1 MLARL
6 FGFNHTCGKIN
17 GKRIRGIFPDMK
29 DISKYYKDLYGD
41 MYDKDDMDR
50 RYESLLKRHEE
61 LFGVKEDDTMLF
73 STAGRTEL
81 AGNHTDHNL
90 GLVIA
95 GTINLD
101 TIAAVSYRDDSK
113 VIVNSEGFPEVVVDI
128 EDLEVREDE
137 KNTTHALLRGIA
149 RAFKDRGLR
158 IGGWQANT
166 TTRVLKGS
174 GLSSSAAI
182 EVLCAEIFNNLFN
195 KDALPPVELAKISQY
210 AENVYFGK
218 PSGLMDQIGCAQGGV
233 IGIDFRDNRNPVLTP
248 IDIDFEKFGYD
259 LVIVDTK
266 GNHADLTGEYAAVP
280 NEMKEV
286 AAFFG
291 ATCLREVDYE
301 EFIDRLPELRTA
313 IGNDRA
319 ILRAI
324 HFFNENLRVENM
336 LECLKDDDIE
346 GYLFYVEES
355 GNSSFKYLQNVYP
368 AINVKEQGLSL
379 ALALTEDYLDGDGV
393 CRVHGGGFA
402 GTIQAY
408 IPQNLTEDYSD
419 FMDSI
424 FGEGSTTVL
433 AIRKRPTCRLV

>member
-1 MLARL
+1 
-6 FGFNHTCGKIN
+6 
-17 GKRIRGIFPDMK
+17 MK
-29 DISKYYKDLYGD
+29 DISHLYKDLYGD
-41 MYDKDDMDR
+41 KYDRNDMDQ
-50 RYESLLKRHEE
+50 RYESLLRRHEE
-61 LFGVKEDDTMLF
+61 LFGVSEDKVALF

-90 GLVIA
+90 GMVIA

-101 TIAAVSYRDDSK
+101 TIAAVSLRDDSK

-128 EDLEVREDE
+128 TDLEVKKEE
-137 KNTTHALLRGIA
+137 ENTTHALLRGIA
-149 RAFKDRGLR
+149 KAFTDRGIK

-195 KDALPPVELAKISQY
+195 EDKLEPVELAKISQY

-233 IGIDFRDNRNPVLTP
+233 VGIDFKDNKNPVLTP
-248 IDIDFEKFGYD
+248 IAVDFEKFGYD

-280 NEMKEV
+280 VEMKEV

-291 ATCLREVDYE
+291 KAVLREVDYE
-301 EFIDRLPELRTA
+301 EFIDSLPQLREK
-313 IGNDRA
+313 IKNDRA
-319 ILRAI
+319 ILRAF
-324 HFFNENLRVENM
+324 HYFNENLRVKAM
-336 LECLKDDDIE
+336 LDCLKEDDFDS
-346 GYLFYVEES
+346 YLYYVEES

-368 AINVKEQGLSL
+368 AINVKEQGLSI
-379 ALALTEDYLDGDGV
+379 ALAVSEDFLYGEGV

-408 IPQNLTEDYSD
+408 VPKDLTEDYIELI
-419 FMDSI
+419 DSI
-424 FGEGSTTVL
+424 FGPGSATVL
-433 AIRKRPTCRLV
+433 AIRKKPTCRLI

>member
-1 MLARL
+1 
-6 FGFNHTCGKIN
+6 
-17 GKRIRGIFPDMK
+17 MK
-29 DISKYYKDLYGD
+29 DISHLYKDLYGD
-41 MYDKDDMDR
+41 KYDRNDMDR
-50 RYESLLKRHEE
+50 RYESLLRRHEE
-61 LFGVKEDDTMLF
+61 LFGVSEDKVALF

-90 GLVIA
+90 GMVIA

-101 TIAAVSYRDDSK
+101 TIAAVSPRDDSK

-128 EDLEVREDE
+128 TDLEVKKEE
-137 KNTTHALLRGIA
+137 ENTTHALLRGIA
-149 RAFKDRGLR
+149 KAFTDRGIK

-195 KDALPPVELAKISQY
+195 EDKLEPVELAKISQY

-233 IGIDFRDNRNPVLTP
+233 VGIDFKDSKNPVLTP
-248 IDIDFEKFGYD
+248 IAVDFEKFGYD

-280 NEMKEV
+280 VEMKEV

-291 ATCLREVDYE
+291 KSVLREVDYE
-301 EFIDRLPELRTA
+301 EFIDSLPQLREK
-313 IGNDRA
+313 IKNDRA
-319 ILRAI
+319 ILRAF
-324 HFFNENLRVENM
+324 HYFNENLRVKAM
-336 LECLKDDDIE
+336 LDCLKEDDFDS
-346 GYLFYVEES
+346 YLYYVEES

-368 AINVKEQGLSL
+368 AINVKEQGLSI
-379 ALALTEDYLDGDGV
+379 ALAVSEDFLYGEGV

-408 IPQNLTEDYSD
+408 VPKDLTEDYIELI
-419 FMDSI
+419 DSI
-424 FGEGSTTVL
+424 FGPGSTTVL
-433 AIRKRPTCRLV
+433 AIRKKPTCRLI

>member
-1 MLARL
+1 
-6 FGFNHTCGKIN
+6 
-17 GKRIRGIFPDMK
+17 MK
-29 DISKYYKDLYGD
+29 DISHLYKDLYGD
-41 MYDKDDMDR
+41 KYDRNDMDQ
-50 RYESLLKRHEE
+50 RYESLLRRHEE
-61 LFGVKEDDTMLF
+61 LFGVSEDKVALF

-90 GLVIA
+90 GMVIA

-101 TIAAVSYRDDSK
+101 TIAAVSLRDDSK

-128 EDLEVREDE
+128 TDLEVKKEE
-137 KNTTHALLRGIA
+137 ENTTHALLRGIA
-149 RAFKDRGLR
+149 KAFTDRGIK

-195 KDALPPVELAKISQY
+195 EDRLEPVELAKISQY

-233 IGIDFRDNRNPVLTP
+233 VGIDFRDNKNPVLTP
-248 IDIDFEKFGYD
+248 IAIDFEKFGYD

-280 NEMKEV
+280 VEMKEV

-291 ATCLREVDYE
+291 KSVLREVDYE
-301 EFIDRLPELRTA
+301 EFIDSLPRLREK
-313 IGNDRA
+313 IKNDRA
-319 ILRAI
+319 ILRAF
-324 HFFNENLRVENM
+324 HYFNENLRVKAM
-336 LECLKDDDIE
+336 LDCLKEDDFDS
-346 GYLFYVEES
+346 YLYYIEES

-368 AINVKEQGLSL
+368 AINVKEQGLSI
-379 ALALTEDYLDGDGV
+379 ALAVSEDFLYGEGV

-408 IPQNLTEDYSD
+408 VPKDLTEDYIELI
-419 FMDSI
+419 DSI
-424 FGEGSTTVL
+424 FGPGSATVL
-433 AIRKRPTCRLV
+433 AIRKKPTCRLV

>member
-1 MLARL
+1 
-6 FGFNHTCGKIN
+6 
-17 GKRIRGIFPDMK
+17 MK
-29 DISKYYKDLYGD
+29 DISNLYSELYGERYSKEA
-41 MYDKDDMDR
+41 MDKRFQALLDR
-50 RYESLLKRHEE
+50 HKE
-61 LFGVKEDDTMLF
+61 LFGRSEDETMLF

-101 TIAAVSYRDDSK
+101 TIAAVSLRDDST

-128 EDLEVREDE
+128 SDLEVREEE
-137 KNTTHALLRGIA
+137 KNTTQSLLRGIA
-149 RAFKDRGLR
+149 KAFKDRGLKV
-158 IGGWQANT
+158 GGWQANT

-195 KDALPPVELAKISQY
+195 DDVLAPVELAKISQY

-218 PSGLMDQIGCAQGGV
+218 PSGLMDQIGCAQGGIV
-233 IGIDFRDNRNPVLTP
+233 GIDFADNANPVLTP
-248 IDIDFEKFGYD
+248 LDVNFEDYGYD

-280 NEMKEV
+280 AEMKQV
-286 AAFFG
+286 AAYFG
-291 ATCLREVDYE
+291 ADCLRKVDYE
-301 EFIDRLPELRTA
+301 EFIEKLPQLREA
-313 IGNDRA
+313 VSNDRA

-324 HFFNENLRVENM
+324 HFFDENMRVEAM
-336 LECLKDDDIE
+336 LDCLKEKDID
-346 GYLFYVEES
+346 GYLYYVEES

-379 ALALTEDYLDGDGV
+379 ALALTEDFLSGEGA

-408 IPQNLTEDYSD
+408 IPKELTDDYID
-419 FMDSI
+419 FVDSV
-424 FGEGSTTVL
+424 FGEGSATVL
-433 AIRKRPTCRLV
+433 AIRKRPTCRLC

>member
-1 MLARL
+1 
-6 FGFNHTCGKIN
+6 
-17 GKRIRGIFPDMK
+17 MK
-29 DISKYYKDLYGD
+29 DISHLYKDLYGD
-41 MYDKDDMDR
+41 KYDRNDMDQ
-50 RYESLLKRHEE
+50 RYESLLRRHEE
-61 LFGVKEDDTMLF
+61 LFGVSEDKVALF

-90 GLVIA
+90 GMVIA

-101 TIAAVSYRDDSK
+101 TIAAVSLRNDSK

-128 EDLEVREDE
+128 TDLEIKKEE
-137 KNTTHALLRGIA
+137 ENTTHALLRGIA
-149 RAFKDRGLR
+149 KAFTDRGIK

-195 KDALPPVELAKISQY
+195 DDKLEPVELAKISQY

-233 IGIDFRDNRNPVLTP
+233 VGIDFKDNKNPVLTP
-248 IDIDFEKFGYD
+248 IAIDFEKFGYD

-280 NEMKEV
+280 VEMKEV

-291 ATCLREVDYE
+291 KSVLREVDYE
-301 EFIDRLPELRTA
+301 EFIDSLPLLREK
-313 IGNDRA
+313 IKNDRA
-319 ILRAI
+319 ILRAF
-324 HFFNENLRVENM
+324 HYFNENLRVKAM
-336 LECLKDDDIE
+336 LDCLKEDDFDS
-346 GYLFYVEES
+346 YLYYVEES

-368 AINVKEQGLSL
+368 TINVKEQGLSL
-379 ALALTEDYLDGDGV
+379 ALAVSEDFLYGEGV

-408 IPQNLTEDYSD
+408 VPKDLTEDYIELI
-419 FMDSI
+419 DSI
-424 FGEGSTTVL
+424 FGPGSATVL
-433 AIRKRPTCRLV
+433 AIRKKPTCRLV

>member
-1 MLARL
+1 
-6 FGFNHTCGKIN
+6 
-17 GKRIRGIFPDMK
+17 MK
-29 DISKYYKDLYGD
+29 DISHLYKDLYGD
-41 MYDKDDMDR
+41 KYDRNDMDQ
-50 RYESLLKRHEE
+50 RYESLLRRHEE
-61 LFGVKEDDTMLF
+61 LFGVSEDKVALF

-90 GLVIA
+90 GMVIA

-101 TIAAVSYRDDSK
+101 TIAAVSLRDDSK

-128 EDLEVREDE
+128 TDLEIKKEE
-137 KNTTHALLRGIA
+137 ENTTHALLRGIA
-149 RAFKDRGLR
+149 KAFTDRGIK

-195 KDALPPVELAKISQY
+195 DDRLEPVELAKISQY

-233 IGIDFRDNRNPVLTP
+233 VGIDFRDNKNPVLTP
-248 IDIDFEKFGYD
+248 IAIDFEKFGYD

-280 NEMKEV
+280 VEMKEV

-291 ATCLREVDYE
+291 KSVLREVDYE
-301 EFIDRLPELRTA
+301 EFIDSLPRLREK
-313 IGNDRA
+313 IKNDRA
-319 ILRAI
+319 ILRAF
-324 HFFNENLRVENM
+324 HYFNENLRVKAM
-336 LECLKDDDIE
+336 LDCLKEDDFDS
-346 GYLFYVEES
+346 YLYYVEES

-379 ALALTEDYLDGDGV
+379 ALAVSEDFLYGEGV

-408 IPQNLTEDYSD
+408 VPRDLTEDYIEII
-419 FMDSI
+419 DSI
-424 FGEGSTTVL
+424 FGPGSATVL
-433 AIRKRPTCRLV
+433 AIRKKPTCRLI

>member
-1 MLARL
+1 
-6 FGFNHTCGKIN
+6 
-17 GKRIRGIFPDMK
+17 MK
-29 DISKYYKDLYGD
+29 DISHLYKDLYGD
-41 MYDKDDMDR
+41 KYDRNDMDQ
-50 RYESLLKRHEE
+50 RYESLLRRHEE
-61 LFGVKEDDTMLF
+61 LFGVSEDKIALF

-90 GLVIA
+90 GMVIA

-101 TIAAVSYRDDSK
+101 TIAAVSLRDDSK

-128 EDLEVREDE
+128 TDLEIKKEE
-137 KNTTHALLRGIA
+137 ENTTHALLRGIA
-149 RAFKDRGLR
+149 KAFTDRGIK

-195 KDALPPVELAKISQY
+195 DDRLEPVELAKISQY

-233 IGIDFRDNRNPVLTP
+233 VGIDFRDNKNPVLTP
-248 IDIDFEKFGYD
+248 IAIDFEKFGYD

-280 NEMKEV
+280 VEMKEV

-291 ATCLREVDYE
+291 KSVLREVDYE
-301 EFIDRLPELRTA
+301 EFIDSLPRLREK
-313 IGNDRA
+313 IKNDRA
-319 ILRAI
+319 ILRAF
-324 HFFNENLRVENM
+324 HYFNENLRVKAM
-336 LECLKDDDIE
+336 LDCLKEDDFDS
-346 GYLFYVEES
+346 YLYYVEES

-368 AINVKEQGLSL
+368 AINVKEQGLSI
-379 ALALTEDYLDGDGV
+379 ALAVSEDFLYGEGV

-408 IPQNLTEDYSD
+408 VPKDLTEAYIELI
-419 FMDSI
+419 DSI
-424 FGEGSTTVL
+424 FGPGSATVL
-433 AIRKRPTCRLV
+433 AIRKKPTCRLI

>member
-1 MLARL
+1 
-6 FGFNHTCGKIN
+6 
-17 GKRIRGIFPDMK
+17 MK
-29 DISKYYKDLYGD
+29 DISHLYKDLYGD
-41 MYDKDDMDR
+41 KYDRNDMDQ
-50 RYESLLKRHEE
+50 RYESLLRRHEE
-61 LFGVKEDDTMLF
+61 LFGVSEDKVALF

-90 GLVIA
+90 GMVIA

-101 TIAAVSYRDDSK
+101 TIAAVSLRNDSK

-128 EDLEVREDE
+128 TDLEIKKEE
-137 KNTTHALLRGIA
+137 ENTTHALLRGIA
-149 RAFKDRGLR
+149 KAFTDRGIK

-195 KDALPPVELAKISQY
+195 EDRLEPVELAKISQY

-233 IGIDFRDNRNPVLTP
+233 VGIDFRDNKNPVLTP
-248 IDIDFEKFGYD
+248 IAIDFEKFGYD

-280 NEMKEV
+280 VEMKEV

-291 ATCLREVDYE
+291 KSVLREVDYE
-301 EFIDRLPELRTA
+301 EFIDSLPQLREK
-313 IGNDRA
+313 IKNDRA
-319 ILRAI
+319 ILRAF
-324 HFFNENLRVENM
+324 HYFNENLRVKAM
-336 LECLKDDDIE
+336 LDCLKEDDFDS
-346 GYLFYVEES
+346 YLYYVEES

-368 AINVKEQGLSL
+368 AINVKEQGLSI
-379 ALALTEDYLDGDGV
+379 ALAVSEDFLYGEGV

-408 IPQNLTEDYSD
+408 VPKDLTEDYIELI
-419 FMDSI
+419 DSI
-424 FGEGSTTVL
+424 FGPGSATVL
-433 AIRKRPTCRLV
+433 AIRKKPTCRLV

>member
-1 MLARL
+1 
-6 FGFNHTCGKIN
+6 
-17 GKRIRGIFPDMK
+17 MK
-29 DISKYYKDLYGD
+29 DISNLYSELYGERYSKEA
-41 MYDKDDMDR
+41 MDKRFQALLDR
-50 RYESLLKRHEE
+50 HKE
-61 LFGVKEDDTMLF
+61 LFGRSEDETMLF

-101 TIAAVSYRDDSK
+101 TIAAVSLRDDST

-128 EDLEVREDE
+128 SDLEVRKEE
-137 KNTTHALLRGIA
+137 KNTTQSLLRGIA
-149 RAFKDRGLR
+149 KAFKDRGLKV
-158 IGGWQANT
+158 GGWQANT

-195 KDALPPVELAKISQY
+195 DDVLAPVELAKISQY

-218 PSGLMDQIGCAQGGV
+218 PSGLMDQIGCAQGGIV
-233 IGIDFRDNRNPVLTP
+233 GIDFADNANPVLTP
-248 IDIDFEKFGYD
+248 LDVNFEDYGYD

-280 NEMKEV
+280 AEMKQV
-286 AAFFG
+286 AAYFG
-291 ATCLREVDYE
+291 ADCLRKVDYE
-301 EFIDRLPELRTA
+301 EFIEKLPQLREA
-313 IGNDRA
+313 VSNDRA

-324 HFFNENLRVENM
+324 HFFDENMRVEAM
-336 LECLKDDDIE
+336 LDCLKEKDID
-346 GYLFYVEES
+346 GYLYYVEES

-379 ALALTEDYLDGDGV
+379 ALALTEDFLSGEGA

-408 IPQNLTEDYSD
+408 IPKELTEDYID
-419 FMDSI
+419 FMDSV
-424 FGEGSTTVL
+424 FGEGSATVL
-433 AIRKRPTCRLV
+433 AIRKRPTCRLC

>member
-1 MLARL
+1 
-6 FGFNHTCGKIN
+6 
-17 GKRIRGIFPDMK
+17 MK
-29 DISKYYKDLYGD
+29 DISNLYSELYGERYSKEA
-41 MYDKDDMDR
+41 MDKRFQALLDR
-50 RYESLLKRHEE
+50 HKE
-61 LFGVKEDDTMLF
+61 LFARSEDETMLF

-101 TIAAVSYRDDSK
+101 TIAAVSLRDDST

-128 EDLEVREDE
+128 SDLEVREEE
-137 KNTTHALLRGIA
+137 KNTTQSLLRGIA
-149 RAFKDRGLR
+149 KAFKDRGLKV
-158 IGGWQANT
+158 GGWQANT

-195 KDALPPVELAKISQY
+195 DDVLAPVELAKISQY

-218 PSGLMDQIGCAQGGV
+218 PSGLMDQIGCAQGGIV
-233 IGIDFRDNRNPVLTP
+233 GIDFADNANPVLTP
-248 IDIDFEKFGYD
+248 LDVNFEDYGYD

-280 NEMKEV
+280 AEMKQV
-286 AAFFG
+286 AAYFG
-291 ATCLREVDYE
+291 ADCLRKVDYE
-301 EFIDRLPELRTA
+301 EFIEKLPQLREA
-313 IGNDRA
+313 VSNDRA

-324 HFFNENLRVENM
+324 HFFDENMRVEAM
-336 LECLKDDDIE
+336 LDCLKEKDID
-346 GYLFYVEES
+346 GYLYYVEES

-379 ALALTEDYLDGDGV
+379 ALALTEDFLSGEGA

-408 IPQNLTEDYSD
+408 IPKELTDDYID
-419 FMDSI
+419 FMDSV
-424 FGEGSTTVL
+424 FGEGSATVL
-433 AIRKRPTCRLV
+433 AIRKRPTCRLC

>member
-1 MLARL
+1 
-6 FGFNHTCGKIN
+6 
-17 GKRIRGIFPDMK
+17 MK
-29 DISKYYKDLYGD
+29 DISNLYSELYGERYSKEA
-41 MYDKDDMDR
+41 MDKRFQALLDR
-50 RYESLLKRHEE
+50 HKE
-61 LFGVKEDDTMLF
+61 LFGRSEDETMLF

-101 TIAAVSYRDDSK
+101 TIAAVSLRDDST

-128 EDLEVREDE
+128 SDLEVREEE
-137 KNTTHALLRGIA
+137 KNTTQSLLRGIA
-149 RAFKDRGLR
+149 KAFKDRGLKV
-158 IGGWQANT
+158 GGWQANT

-195 KDALPPVELAKISQY
+195 DDVLAPVELAKISQY

-218 PSGLMDQIGCAQGGV
+218 PSGLMDQIGCAQGGIV
-233 IGIDFRDNRNPVLTP
+233 GIDFADNANPVLTP
-248 IDIDFEKFGYD
+248 LDVNFEDYGYD

-280 NEMKEV
+280 AEMKKV
-286 AAFFG
+286 AAYFG
-291 ATCLREVDYE
+291 ADCLRKVDYE
-301 EFIDRLPELRTA
+301 EFIEKLPQLREA
-313 IGNDRA
+313 VSNDRA

-324 HFFNENLRVENM
+324 HFFDENMRVEAM
-336 LECLKDDDIE
+336 LDCLKEKDID
-346 GYLFYVEES
+346 GYLYYVEES

-379 ALALTEDYLDGDGV
+379 ALALTEDFLSGEGA

-408 IPQNLTEDYSD
+408 IPKELTEDYID
-419 FMDSI
+419 FMDSV
-424 FGEGSTTVL
+424 FGEGSATVL
-433 AIRKRPTCRLV
+433 AIRKRPTCRLC

>member
-1 MLARL
+1 
-6 FGFNHTCGKIN
+6 
-17 GKRIRGIFPDMK
+17 MK
-29 DISKYYKDLYGD
+29 DISNLYRDLYGD
-41 MYDKDDMDR
+41 RYDKADMDKR
-50 RYESLLKRHEE
+50 FEALLKRHEE
-61 LFGVKEDDTMLF
+61 LFKVKEEDTMLF

-90 GLVIA
+90 GMVIA

-101 TIAAVSYRDDSK
+101 TIAAVSRRDDNK

-128 EDLEVREDE
+128 NDLEVKEEE

-149 RAFKDRGLR
+149 KAFKARGLK

-166 TTRVLKGS
+166 TTRVIKGS

-195 KDALPPVELAKISQY
+195 DDALEPVELAKISQY

-233 IGIDFRDNRNPVLTP
+233 VGIDFADKENPVLTP
-248 IDIDFEKFGYD
+248 IAVDFEKYGYD

-280 NEMKEV
+280 QEMKQV
-286 AAFFG
+286 ASFFG
-291 ATCLREVDYE
+291 ASCLREVDYE
-301 EFIDRLPELRTA
+301 TFYEKLPEVRA
-313 IGNDRA
+313 AVGNDRA

-324 HFFNENLRVENM
+324 HFFNENFRVEDM
-336 LECLKDDDIE
+336 LECLKEDDIE
-346 GYLFYVEES
+346 GYLFYVTES

-368 AINVKEQGLSL
+368 AIDVKNQGLSL
-379 ALALTEDYLDGDGV
+379 ALSLTEDFLEGEGA

-408 IPQNLTEDYSD
+408 IPKALTDDYIE
-419 FMDSI
+419 FMDSV
-424 FGEGSTTVL
+424 FGEGATTVL
-433 AIRKRPTCRLV
+433 AIRKKPTCRLI

>member
-1 MLARL
+1 
-6 FGFNHTCGKIN
+6 
-17 GKRIRGIFPDMK
+17 MK
-29 DISKYYKDLYGD
+29 DISNLYSELYGERYSKEA
-41 MYDKDDMDR
+41 MDKRFQALLDR
-50 RYESLLKRHEE
+50 HKE
-61 LFGVKEDDTMLF
+61 LFGRSEDETMLF

-101 TIAAVSYRDDSK
+101 TIAAVSLRDDST

-128 EDLEVREDE
+128 SDLEVREEE
-137 KNTTHALLRGIA
+137 KNTTQSLLRGIA
-149 RAFKDRGLR
+149 KAFKDRGLKV
-158 IGGWQANT
+158 GGWQANT

-195 KDALPPVELAKISQY
+195 DDVLAPVELAKISQY

-218 PSGLMDQIGCAQGGV
+218 PSGLMDQIGCAQGGIV
-233 IGIDFRDNRNPVLTP
+233 GIDFADLTP
-248 IDIDFEKFGYD
+248 LDVNFEDYGYD

-280 NEMKEV
+280 AEMKQV
-286 AAFFG
+286 AAYFG
-291 ATCLREVDYE
+291 ADCLRKVDYE
-301 EFIDRLPELRTA
+301 EFIEKLPKLREA
-313 IGNDRA
+313 VSNDRA

-324 HFFNENLRVENM
+324 HFFDENMRVEAM
-336 LECLKDDDIE
+336 LDCLKEKDID
-346 GYLFYVEES
+346 GYLYYVEES

-379 ALALTEDYLDGDGV
+379 ALALTEDFLSGEGA

-408 IPQNLTEDYSD
+408 VPEYMVDKYIKRMESV
-419 FMDSI
+419 
-424 FGEGSTTVL
+424 FGEGCSTCI
-433 AIRKRPTCRLV
+433 AIRKLPVAKIL

>member
-1 MLARL
+1 
-6 FGFNHTCGKIN
+6 
-17 GKRIRGIFPDMK
+17 MK
-29 DISKYYKDLYGD
+29 DISNLYSELYGERYSKEA
-41 MYDKDDMDR
+41 MDKRFQALLDR
-50 RYESLLKRHEE
+50 HKE
-61 LFGVKEDDTMLF
+61 LFGGSEDETMLF

-101 TIAAVSYRDDSK
+101 TIAAVSLRDDST

-128 EDLEVREDE
+128 SDLEVREEE
-137 KNTTHALLRGIA
+137 KNTTQSLLRGIA
-149 RAFKDRGLR
+149 KAFKDRGLKV
-158 IGGWQANT
+158 GGWQANT

-195 KDALPPVELAKISQY
+195 DDVLAPVELAKISQY

-218 PSGLMDQIGCAQGGV
+218 PSGLMDQIGCAQGGIV
-233 IGIDFRDNRNPVLTP
+233 GIDFADNANPVLTP
-248 IDIDFEKFGYD
+248 LDVNFEDYGYD

-280 NEMKEV
+280 AEMKQV
-286 AAFFG
+286 AAYFG
-291 ATCLREVDYE
+291 ADCLRKVDYE
-301 EFIDRLPELRTA
+301 EFIEKLPQLREA
-313 IGNDRA
+313 VSNDRA

-324 HFFNENLRVENM
+324 HFFDENMRVEAM
-336 LECLKDDDIE
+336 LDCLKEKDID
-346 GYLFYVEES
+346 GYLYYVEES

-379 ALALTEDYLDGDGV
+379 ALALTEDFLSGEGA

-408 IPQNLTEDYSD
+408 IPKELTDDYID
-419 FMDSI
+419 FMDSV
-424 FGEGSTTVL
+424 FGEGSATVL
-433 AIRKRPTCRLV
+433 AIRKRPTCRLC

>member
-1 MLARL
+1 
-6 FGFNHTCGKIN
+6 
-17 GKRIRGIFPDMK
+17 MK
-29 DISKYYKDLYGD
+29 DISHLYKDLYGD
-41 MYDKDDMDR
+41 KYDRNDMDQ
-50 RYESLLKRHEE
+50 RYESLLRRHEE
-61 LFGVKEDDTMLF
+61 LFGVSEDKVALF

-90 GLVIA
+90 GMVIA

-101 TIAAVSYRDDSK
+101 TIAAVSLRDDSK

-128 EDLEVREDE
+128 TDLEVKKEE
-137 KNTTHALLRGIA
+137 ENTTHALLRGIA
-149 RAFKDRGLR
+149 KAFTDRGIK

-195 KDALPPVELAKISQY
+195 EDKLEPVELAKISQY

-233 IGIDFRDNRNPVLTP
+233 VGIDFKDNKNPVLTP
-248 IDIDFEKFGYD
+248 IAIDFEKFGYD

-280 NEMKEV
+280 VEMKEV

-291 ATCLREVDYE
+291 KSVLREVDYE
-301 EFIDRLPELRTA
+301 EFIDSLPQLREK
-313 IGNDRA
+313 IKNDRA
-319 ILRAI
+319 ILRAF
-324 HFFNENLRVENM
+324 HYFNENLRVKAM
-336 LECLKDDDIE
+336 LDCLKEDDFDS
-346 GYLFYVEES
+346 YLYYVEES

-379 ALALTEDYLDGDGV
+379 ALAVSEDFLYGEGV

-408 IPQNLTEDYSD
+408 VPRDLTEDYIELI
-419 FMDSI
+419 DSI
-424 FGEGSTTVL
+424 FGPGSATVL
-433 AIRKRPTCRLV
+433 AIRKKPTCRLV

>member
-1 MLARL
+1 
-6 FGFNHTCGKIN
+6 
-17 GKRIRGIFPDMK
+17 MK
-29 DISKYYKDLYGD
+29 DISHLYKDLYGD
-41 MYDKDDMDR
+41 KYDRNDMDQ
-50 RYESLLKRHEE
+50 RYESLLRRHEE
-61 LFGVKEDDTMLF
+61 LFGVSEDKVALF

-90 GLVIA
+90 GMVIA

-101 TIAAVSYRDDSK
+101 TIAAVSLRNDSK

-128 EDLEVREDE
+128 TDLEIKKEE
-137 KNTTHALLRGIA
+137 ENTTHALLRGIA
-149 RAFKDRGLR
+149 KAFTDRGIK

-195 KDALPPVELAKISQY
+195 DDKLEPVELAKISQY

-233 IGIDFRDNRNPVLTP
+233 VGIDFKDNKNPVLTP
-248 IDIDFEKFGYD
+248 IAIDFEKFGYD

-280 NEMKEV
+280 VEMKEV

-291 ATCLREVDYE
+291 KSVLREVDYE
-301 EFIDRLPELRTA
+301 EFIDGLPQLREK
-313 IGNDRA
+313 IKNDRA
-319 ILRAI
+319 ILRAF
-324 HFFNENLRVENM
+324 HYFNENLRVKAM
-336 LECLKDDDIE
+336 LDCLKEDDFDS
-346 GYLFYVEES
+346 YLYYVEES

-379 ALALTEDYLDGDGV
+379 ALAVSEDFLYGEGV

-408 IPQNLTEDYSD
+408 VPKDLTEDYIELI
-419 FMDSI
+419 DSI
-424 FGEGSTTVL
+424 FGPGSATVL
-433 AIRKRPTCRLV
+433 AIRKKPTCRKINGKNN

>member
-1 MLARL
+1 
-6 FGFNHTCGKIN
+6 
-17 GKRIRGIFPDMK
+17 MK
-29 DISKYYKDLYGD
+29 DISHLYKDLYGD
-41 MYDKDDMDR
+41 KYDRNDMDQ
-50 RYESLLKRHEE
+50 RYESLLRRHEE
-61 LFGVKEDDTMLF
+61 LFGVSEDKVALF

-90 GLVIA
+90 GMVIA

-101 TIAAVSYRDDSK
+101 TIAAVSLRDDSK

-128 EDLEVREDE
+128 TDLEIKKEE
-137 KNTTHALLRGIA
+137 ENTTHALLRGIA
-149 RAFKDRGLR
+149 KAFTDRGIK

-195 KDALPPVELAKISQY
+195 EDRLEPVELAKISQY

-233 IGIDFRDNRNPVLTP
+233 VGIDFRDNKNPVLTP
-248 IDIDFEKFGYD
+248 IAIDFEKFGYD

-280 NEMKEV
+280 VEMKEV

-291 ATCLREVDYE
+291 KSVLREVDYE
-301 EFIDRLPELRTA
+301 EFIDSLPLLREK
-313 IGNDRA
+313 IKNDRA
-319 ILRAI
+319 ILRAF
-324 HFFNENLRVENM
+324 HYFNENLRVKAM
-336 LECLKDDDIE
+336 LDCLKEDDFDS
-346 GYLFYVEES
+346 YLYYVEES

-379 ALALTEDYLDGDGV
+379 ALAVSEDFIYGEGV

-408 IPQNLTEDYSD
+408 VPKDLTEDYIELI
-419 FMDSI
+419 DSI
-424 FGEGSTTVL
+424 FGPGSATVL
-433 AIRKRPTCRLV
+433 AIRKKPTCRLV

>member
-1 MLARL
+1 
-6 FGFNHTCGKIN
+6 
-17 GKRIRGIFPDMK
+17 MK

-41 MYDKDDMDR
+41 RYDKDDMDR

-101 TIAAVSYRDDSK
+101 TIAAVSYREDSK

-128 EDLEVREDE
+128 EDLEVKEEEE

-149 RAFKDRGLR
+149 RAFKDRGLK

-233 IGIDFRDNRNPVLTP
+233 VGIDFQDNRNPVLTP

-280 NEMKEV
+280 EEMKEV
-286 AAFFG
+286 AAYFG
-291 ATCLREVDYE
+291 AKCLREVDYE
-301 EFIDRLPELRTA
+301 EFIDKLPELRKT

-433 AIRKRPTCRLV
+433 AIRKKPTCRLI

>member
-1 MLARL
+1 
-6 FGFNHTCGKIN
+6 
-17 GKRIRGIFPDMK
+17 MK
-29 DISKYYKDLYGD
+29 DISHLYKDLYGD
-41 MYDKDDMDR
+41 KYDRNDMDQ
-50 RYESLLKRHEE
+50 RYESLLRRHEE
-61 LFGVKEDDTMLF
+61 LFGVSEDKIALF

-90 GLVIA
+90 GMVIA

-101 TIAAVSYRDDSK
+101 TIAAVSLRDDSK

-128 EDLEVREDE
+128 TDLEVKKEE
-137 KNTTHALLRGIA
+137 ENTTHALLRGIA
-149 RAFKDRGLR
+149 KAFTDRGIK

-195 KDALPPVELAKISQY
+195 EDKLEPVELAKISQY

-218 PSGLMDQIGCAQGGV
+218 PSGLMDQSGCAQGGV
-233 IGIDFRDNRNPVLTP
+233 VGIDFKDNKNPVLTP
-248 IDIDFEKFGYD
+248 IAVDCEKFGYD

-280 NEMKEV
+280 VEMKEV

-291 ATCLREVDYE
+291 KSVLREVDYE
-301 EFIDRLPELRTA
+301 EFIDSLPQLREK
-313 IGNDRA
+313 IKNDRA
-319 ILRAI
+319 ILRAF
-324 HFFNENLRVENM
+324 HYFNENLRVKAM
-336 LECLKDDDIE
+336 LDCLKEDDFDS
-346 GYLFYVEES
+346 YLYYVEES

-368 AINVKEQGLSL
+368 AINGMEQGLSI
-379 ALALTEDYLDGDGV
+379 ALAVSEDFLYGEGV

-408 IPQNLTEDYSD
+408 VPKDLTEAYIELI
-419 FMDSI
+419 DSI
-424 FGEGSTTVL
+424 FGPGSATVL
-433 AIRKRPTCRLV
+433 AIRKKPTCRLI

>member
-1 MLARL
+1 
-6 FGFNHTCGKIN
+6 
-17 GKRIRGIFPDMK
+17 MK
-29 DISKYYKDLYGD
+29 DISHLYKDLYGD
-41 MYDKDDMDR
+41 KYDRNDMDQ
-50 RYESLLKRHEE
+50 RYESLLRRHEE
-61 LFGVKEDDTMLF
+61 LFGVSEDKVALF

-90 GLVIA
+90 GMVIA

-101 TIAAVSYRDDSK
+101 TIAAVSLRDDSK

-128 EDLEVREDE
+128 TDLEIKKEE
-137 KNTTHALLRGIA
+137 ENTTHALLRGIA
-149 RAFKDRGLR
+149 KAFTDRGIK

-195 KDALPPVELAKISQY
+195 DDKLEPVELAKISQY

-233 IGIDFRDNRNPVLTP
+233 VGIDFRDNKNPVLTP
-248 IDIDFEKFGYD
+248 IAIDFEKFGYD

-280 NEMKEV
+280 VEMKEV

-291 ATCLREVDYE
+291 KSVLREVDYE
-301 EFIDRLPELRTA
+301 EFIDGLPQLREK
-313 IGNDRA
+313 IKNDRA
-319 ILRAI
+319 ILRAF
-324 HFFNENLRVENM
+324 HYFNENLRVKAM
-336 LECLKDDDIE
+336 LDCLKEDDFDS
-346 GYLFYVEES
+346 YLYYVEES

-379 ALALTEDYLDGDGV
+379 ALAVSEDFLYGEGV

-408 IPQNLTEDYSD
+408 VPKDLTEDYIELI
-419 FMDSI
+419 DSI
-424 FGEGSTTVL
+424 FGPGSATVL
-433 AIRKRPTCRLV
+433 AIRKKPTCRLI